1 MLLIAPIPAHK
12 IYKSLSPRSEGLGLQ
27 KDLSILCSNPA
38 LVRDLTKIELYL
50 QEILCGILLPIFKK
64 IYSKLILKWFF
75 FIL

>member
-50 QEILCGILLPIFKK
+50 QEI
-64 IYSKLILKWFF
+64 
-75 FIL
+75 

>member
-50 QEILCGILLPIFKK
+50 QEILCGILLPIF
-64 IYSKLILKWFF
+64 
-75 FIL
+75 